1 MLDQLLNSNQDR
13 IKWAAA
19 QAQKFEDQYKN
30 NELSAVEY
38 KELLEDLK
46 RDEVICKLGADL
58 QDKILLE
65 QALNALIAV
74 AGAI

>member
-1 MLDQLLNSNQDR
+1 MLFRSGL
-13 IKWAAA
+13 AA
-19 QAQKFEDQYKN
+19 
-30 NELSAVEY
+30 EY

>member
-1 MLDQLLNSNQDR
+1 MISQLLNSQNVR
-13 IKWAAA
+13 IQWAAQ
-19 QAQKFEDQYKN
+19 QAQTLESQFKSGD
-30 NELSAVEY
+30 LSAEEY

-46 RDEVICKLGADL
+46 RDETINKLSTDL

-74 AGAI
+74 AGAV